1 MAVQFYAQIYRKLSF
16 FIKKKKWLLL
26 KKKNTH
32 THEGTWVFEKTI
44 TVSLNG
50 GREGMELTVLY
61 PEHVAACSYQLE
73 RCDTL
78 TPC

>member
-1 MAVQFYAQIYRKLSF
+1 MHKYIENSF
-16 FIKKKKWLLL
+16 FIKKKSGFCL
-26 KKKNTH
+26 KKTTH

-44 TVSLNG
+44 TASLNG

>member
-1 MAVQFYAQIYRKLSF
+1 MAVQFYAQIYRKLF
-16 FIKKKKWLLL
+16 LYKKKKVAFIKKKT
-26 KKKNTH
+26 TH
-32 THEGTWVFEKTI
+32 THEVTWVFEKTI
-44 TVSLNG
+44 TASLNG